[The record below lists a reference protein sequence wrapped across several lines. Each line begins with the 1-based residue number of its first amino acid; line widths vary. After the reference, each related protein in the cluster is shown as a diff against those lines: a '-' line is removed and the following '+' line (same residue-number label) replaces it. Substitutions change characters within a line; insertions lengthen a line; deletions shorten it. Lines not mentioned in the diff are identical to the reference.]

1 MMTTAATFT
10 FTYIAAATTVAA
22 AGPSFKRVFDF
33 PLNNAAVATFDN
45 TTYPNVAING
55 PALLLTSFGPFGEDG
70 VYALP
75 EVKDL
80 LANPS
85 RSVNLTTLDAQAT
98 WPNQA
103 NPVPKG
109 AVPSPNDDAAYV
121 LTAGG
126 FFVSPTKATG
136 SIDLLDVS
144 AIDTTGAVTKT
155 TISTPLK
162 GNFYHQAEWADIDGD
177 GKLDIIAARAYKAM
191 LNPFAKAKAELVWL
205 KPPSSPNGGEWVE
218 QVLTGENGPGVGFCL
233 TDIDGDGKVEV
244 VAAQYFVAQ
253 QLSIWYCDAAQWS
266 DCVNG
271 TNVKSVVI
279 DNSEN
284 APFFAVEWTDLNGD
298 GKKELLATTNTAD
311 GKGAVFVY
319 EQQQQQQQQQRSN
332 KNVQMADVTFSKTKI
347 ADGYKPTKAF
357 LPGRGAPGR
366 ATSFHIHDSDTTKA
380 ILVSAD
386 DGGFVDLLVPDTSEN
401 RDTFSYN
408 KIRVLNST
416 GTVGTP
422 SIMDVDGDGYAE
434 FAVPLFAEKK
444 VAVYS
449 FGR

>member
-1 MMTTAATFT
+1 MQMKIATATLLM
-10 FTYIAAATTVAA
+10 IAMDVSTSE
-22 AGPSFKRVFDF
+22 PSFKRIFDF
-33 PLNNAAVATFDN
+33 PLNNAAVAQFDN
-45 TTYPNVAING
+45 TTYPNIAANG
-55 PALLLTSFGPFGEDG
+55 PSLLLTSFGPFGKDG
-70 VYALP
+70 VYSVP
-75 EVKDL
+75 NVKDL

-85 RSVNLTTLDAQAT
+85 QLVNLTSLDDSAV

-109 AVPSPNDDAAYV
+109 AVPSSNAAAAYV

-126 FFVSPTKATG
+126 FFVSPAKATG
-136 SIDLLDVS
+136 SINLLDIS
-144 AIDTTGAVTKT
+144 NIDTTGAVEKK
-155 TISTPLK
+155 TISTPKK
-162 GNFYHQAEWADIDGD
+162 GYFYHQAEWTDIDGD
-177 GKLDIIAARAYKAM
+177 GKLDIIAARAYKSM

-205 KPPSSPNGGEWVE
+205 KPPSSPNSEWVE
-218 QVLTGENGPGVGFCL
+218 KVLTGDNGPGVAFCL

-244 VAAQYFVAQ
+244 VAAQYFVAP
-253 QLSIWYCDAAQWS
+253 QLSIWYCDSENWS

-279 DNSEN
+279 DNSEK
-284 APFFAVEWTDLNGD
+284 APFFAVEWTDLNND
-298 GKKELLATTNTAD
+298 GKKELLATTNTAN
-311 GKGAVFVY
+311 GNGAVFVY
-319 EQQQQQQQQQRSN
+319 EQKQQSNIQN
-332 KNVQMADVTFSKTKI
+332 KNVKISDYTFTKTKI

-366 ATSFHIHDSDTTKA
+366 ATSFYIHDNDTKKA

-386 DGGFVDLLVPDTSEN
+386 DGGFVDLLVPSSGTGNS
-401 RDTFSYN
+401 FSFD

-416 GTVGTP
+416 GTVGSP
-422 SIMDVDGDGYAE
+422 SIMDVDGDGFAD

-449 FGR
+449 FGK

>member
-1 MMTTAATFT
+1 MKTTYTAALVNTLLF
-10 FTYIAAATTVAA
+10 AATATTTK
-22 AGPSFKRVFDF
+22 PTFKRVFDF

-55 PALLLTSFGPFGEDG
+55 PALLLTSFGPFSKDG
-70 VYALP
+70 VYSLP
-75 EVKDL
+75 YVKDL

-85 RSVNLTTLDAQAT
+85 RSVNLTTLDAQAV

-109 AVPSPNDDAAYV
+109 AVASPNDDAAYV

-144 AIDTTGAVTKT
+144 TIDTTGAVTKT

-162 GNFYHQAEWADIDGD
+162 GNFYHQAEWTDIDGD
-177 GKLDIIAARAYKAM
+177 GKLDIIAARAYKP
-191 LNPFAKAKAELVWL
+191 LFAKAKAELVWL

-279 DNSEN
+279 DNLEN

-319 EQQQQQQQQQRSN
+319 EQQQQRFN
-332 KNVQMADVTFSKTKI
+332 KNLKMADVTFLKTKI

-386 DGGFVDLLVPDTSEN
+386 DGGFVDLLVPDNSVN
-401 RDTFSYN
+401 SDAFSYN

-449 FGR
+449 FGK